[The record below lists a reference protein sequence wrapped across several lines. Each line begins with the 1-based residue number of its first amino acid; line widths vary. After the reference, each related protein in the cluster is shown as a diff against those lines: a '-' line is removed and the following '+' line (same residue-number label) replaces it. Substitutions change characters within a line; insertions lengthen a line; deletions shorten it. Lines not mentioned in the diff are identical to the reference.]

1 MSNDVEKNRETDSEE
16 IGEGQPL
23 CPGCL
28 EPVNPIDYYCPK
40 CGAAAGQLTPYIPFV
55 NIRFNYSIYGRLWQ
69 KVWYEKTGL
78 LMKIFSLALIVIFV
92 PFMLVGLPFVV
103 WDKLKKTNTDV
114 EAKNLIPKGQA

>member
-1 MSNDVEKNRETDSEE
+1 MSNDTEKSRETGGEK

-40 CGAAAGQLTPYIPFV
+40 CGAATGQLTPYIPFV

-78 LMKIFSLALIVIFV
+78 LMKIFSLGLIVLFV

-114 EAKNLIPKGQA
+114 EAKNLFPKGRA

>member
-1 MSNDVEKNRETDSEE
+1 MSNEVEKNGETGSGE

-23 CPGCL
+23 CPSCL

-40 CGAAAGQLTPYIPFV
+40 CGAATGQLTPYIPFV

-78 LMKIFSLALIVIFV
+78 LMKIFSLALIVLFV
-92 PFMLVGLPFVV
+92 PVMLVGLPFVA
-103 WDKLKKTNTDV
+103 WDKLKV
-114 EAKNLIPKGQA
+114 KNSKLKSCKR